1 MADNFDKLR
10 NDLQRELNDLKKEQ
24 LEIEERLTKQ
34 SRINGPTQQRYAELT
49 ERISNIEKTRLET
62 EKKLKAERDKN
73 FDRLKEE
80 GKFTFNQVNFSKEL
94 TKLAKKSNAL
104 AKSKKGIILENFGL
118 EAKNTKF
125 IDAAKK
131 ATNAK
136 EKTAYKELEKLRL
149 DSLEELGEG
158 TFDLDIFKS
167 KIADID
173 LPDKLKDSLTD
184 KFSTAADDAEAI
196 QKAMDMDLPF
206 LNALDSLQGGIE
218 AFTSVLTNTKLL
230 AVAIAGF
237 LVKAIIDFGKAVLEV
252 RNDLGL
258 SAKNA
263 LELSAN
269 MKQASIGAKLVGGDT
284 AKAEEAIKAFAEQTG
299 RVNQLS
305 ANVSTQFGIIA
316 SRIGASS
323 ESMGTLFN
331 LTMMANNGSQE
342 KALADIQSL
351 EAIAKSE
358 NLLGSQVFDDVAD
371 AAKTQALFFGKSVK
385 EIVKATKEMRKLGIE
400 TSALNDVA
408 ESLLDLETS
417 ISNQFT
423 LQLLTNKNINFNE
436 LRRLAFLRDGEGLAT
451 ELTRQFGNQ
460 FDLSKMNAAEAKALQ
475 QSIGLSNEA
484 MTKLV
489 NGMDPFNNK
498 AKEGNKIFDF
508 LRNNAVSL
516 GAVLGGLVGLLI
528 SAGAAIRSAFTA
540 GFSLLKEIPLMAKN
554 FSLVIGGV
562 GTGAAI
568 GAKIGDEA
576 RKALGGKMEDAQV
589 VSGVVDRKPVGSQ
602 SVGASFSLG
611 DNSINVTKD
620 TQTAINLEMDKLVSV
635 IREELVTEVKRG
647 LKDVAMKVTEV
658 KGSTD
663 RNTSAVKGLAI

>member
-24 LEIEERLTKQ
+24 LEIEEKLTKQ

-62 EKKLKAERDKN
+62 EKKLKAEIDKK

-80 GKFTFNQVNFSKEL
+80 CKFTINQVNFSKEL

-196 QKAMDMDLPF
+196 QQAMDMDLPF

-252 RNDLGL
+252 RNDLGV

-263 LELSAN
+263 LELSVN

-284 AKAEEAIKAFAEQTG
+284 TKAEEAIKAFAETTG

-305 ANVSTQFGIIA
+305 GKTATQFGTIA
-316 SRIGASS
+316 STIGASA
-323 ESMGTLFN
+323 ESMGTLLEFT
-331 LTMMANNGSQE
+331 LMANNGSQE
-342 KALADIQSL
+342 KALADIKSV
-351 EAIAKSE
+351 EAIAKQE
-358 NLLGSQVFDDVAD
+358 NLLGSQVFDDVASS
-371 AAKTQALFFGKSVK
+371 AKESALFFGKSVK
-385 EIVKATKEMRKLGIE
+385 EIANATKEMRKLGIE
-400 TSALNDVA
+400 ASALTSAA
-408 ESLLDLETS
+408 EALLDLESS
-417 ISNQFT
+417 ISKEFE
-423 LQLLTNKNINFNE
+423 LQILFGKNINLNKARE
-436 LRRLAFLRDGEGLAT
+436 LAFTRDGEGLAK
-451 ELTRQFGNQ
+451 EIKNLFGDQ
-460 FDLSKMNAAEAKALQ
+460 FDLSTMNAAQKSLKTTLGFTQEQ
-475 QSIGLSNEA
+475 

-489 NGMDPFNNK
+489 NGMDPFNDK
-498 AKEGNKIFDF
+498 AKEGNKIFTF
-508 LRNNAVSL
+508 LQNNAV
-516 GAVLGGLVGLLI
+516 
-528 SAGAAIRSAFTA
+528 
-540 GFSLLKEIPLMAKN
+540 
-554 FSLVIGGV
+554 
-562 GTGAAI
+562 
-568 GAKIGDEA
+568 
-576 RKALGGKMEDAQV
+576 ALG
-589 VSGVVDRKPVGSQ
+589 
-602 SVGASFSLG
+602 SL
-611 DNSINVTKD
+611 
-620 TQTAINLEMDKLVSV
+620 
-635 IREELVTEVKRG
+635 
-647 LKDVAMKVTEV
+647 
-658 KGSTD
+658 
-663 RNTSAVKGLAI
+663 

>member
-184 KFSTAADDAEAI
+184 KFSTAADDADAI

-230 AVAIAGF
+230 AVAVAGL

-252 RNDLGL
+252 RNDLGV

-263 LELSAN
+263 LELSVN

-284 AKAEEAIKAFAEQTG
+284 TKAEEAIKAFAETTG

-305 ANVSTQFGIIA
+305 GKTATQFGTIA
-316 SRIGASS
+316 STIGASA
-323 ESMGTLFN
+323 ESMGTLLEFT
-331 LTMMANNGSQE
+331 LMANNGSQE
-342 KALADIQSL
+342 KALADIKSV
-351 EAIAKSE
+351 EAIAKQE
-358 NLLGSQVFDDVAD
+358 NLLGSQVFDDVASS
-371 AAKTQALFFGKSVK
+371 AKESALFFGKSVK
-385 EIVKATKEMRKLGIE
+385 EIANATKEMRKLGIE
-400 TSALNDVA
+400 ASALTSAA
-408 ESLLDLETS
+408 EALLDLESS
-417 ISNQFT
+417 ISKEFE
-423 LQLLTNKNINFNE
+423 LQILFGKNINLNKARE
-436 LRRLAFLRDGEGLAT
+436 LAFTRDGEGLAK
-451 ELTRQFGNQ
+451 EIKNLFGDQ
-460 FDLSKMNAAEAKALQ
+460 FDLSTMNAAQAESLKTTLGFTQ
-475 QSIGLSNEA
+475 EQ

-489 NGMDPFNNK
+489 NGMDPFNDK
-498 AKEGNKIFDF
+498 AKEGNKIFTF
-508 LRNNAVSL
+508 LQNNAVAL
-516 GAVLGGLVGLLI
+516 GAVIGGLVGLLI

-540 GFSLLKEIPLMAKN
+540 GFSLLAEIPLMAKN
-554 FSLVIGGV
+554 FALVAGGV

-568 GAKIGDEA
+568 GATIGGVA
-576 RKALGGKMEDAQV
+576 RNATMEDAQV
-589 VSGVVDRKPVGSQ
+589 VGGVVDRKPVGSQ

>member
-49 ERISNIEKTRLET
+49 ERISNIEKARLET

-184 KFSTAADDAEAI
+184 KFSTAADDADAI

-230 AVAIAGF
+230 AVAVAGL

-252 RNDLGL
+252 RNDLGV

-263 LELSAN
+263 LELSVN

-284 AKAEEAIKAFAEQTG
+284 TKAEEAIKAFAETTG

-305 ANVSTQFGIIA
+305 GKTATQFGTIA
-316 SRIGASS
+316 STIGASA
-323 ESMGTLFN
+323 ESMGTLLEFT
-331 LTMMANNGSQE
+331 LMANNGSQE
-342 KALADIQSL
+342 KALADIKSV
-351 EAIAKSE
+351 EAIAKQE
-358 NLLGSQVFDDVAD
+358 NLLGSQVFDDVASS
-371 AAKTQALFFGKSVK
+371 AKESALFFGKSVK
-385 EIVKATKEMRKLGIE
+385 EIANATKEMRKLGIE
-400 TSALNDVA
+400 ASALTSAA
-408 ESLLDLETS
+408 EALLDLESS
-417 ISNQFT
+417 ISKEFE
-423 LQLLTNKNINFNE
+423 LQILFGKNINLNKARE
-436 LRRLAFLRDGEGLAT
+436 LAFTRDGEGLAK
-451 ELTRQFGNQ
+451 EIKNLFGDQ
-460 FDLSKMNAAEAKALQ
+460 FDLSTMNAAQAESLKTTLGFTQ
-475 QSIGLSNEA
+475 EQ

-489 NGMDPFNNK
+489 NGMDPFNDK
-498 AKEGNKIFDF
+498 AKEGNKIFTF
-508 LRNNAVSL
+508 LQNNAVAL
-516 GAVLGGLVGLLI
+516 GAVIGGLVGLLI

-540 GFSLLKEIPLMAKN
+540 GFSLLAEIPLMAKN
-554 FSLVIGGV
+554 FALVAGGV

-568 GAKIGDEA
+568 GATIGGVA
-576 RKALGGKMEDAQV
+576 RNATMEDAQV
-589 VSGVVDRKPVGSQ
+589 VGGVVDRKPVGSQ